1 MIEGILVEGLIYGI
15 MVLGVFITFRVL
27 DFPDLTVDGSFPLG
41 AVLMAV
47 MLIRGFNPLVGFLA
61 VFAAGFAAGTVT
73 ALIHN
78 KLKVPNLLAGILTM
92 TMLYSINIRILQNR
106 ANVPLIRTETVFTW
120 ITKLFGGTV
129 FEGTALLIL
138 MIAVVLIIKVLLDLF
153 FHTDVGLTLGALGC
167 NEQMVITQG
176 VNPEVL
182 KIVGVGLSNALVAVS
197 GGFAAQYL
205 GFADVNMGIGIVV
218 SGLAS
223 VMIGEF
229 LFRSN
234 RIALLTLRVLL
245 GSILFKGIMY
255 LGRYYGYYIKMTP
268 NDLKLIT
275 GILIII
281 SLIVSKNKKMLTLLK
296 KKEAPEVLK

>member
-106 ANVPLIRTETVFTW
+106 ANVPLIRTDTVFTYV
-120 ITKLFGGTV
+120 TKLFGGTV
-129 FEGTALLIL
+129 SEGTVLLIF

-153 FHTDVGLTLGALGC
+153 FHTDIGLTLGALGC

-281 SLIVSKNKKMLTLLK
+281 SLILSKNKKMLTLLK
-296 KKEAPEVLK
+296 KKESPEVLK

>member
-106 ANVPLIRTETVFTW
+106 ANVPLIRTDTVFTYV
-120 ITKLFGGTV
+120 TKLFGGTV
-129 FEGTALLIL
+129 SEGTVLLIF

-153 FHTDVGLTLGALGC
+153 FHTDIGLTLGALGC

-281 SLIVSKNKKMLTLLK
+281 SLFLSKNKKMLTLLK
-296 KKEAPEVLK
+296 KKESPEVLK

>member
-15 MVLGVFITFRVL
+15 MVFGVFITFRIL

-41 AVLMAV
+41 AVIMAV
-47 MLIRGFNPLVGFLA
+47 MLIRGVNPLISLLI
-61 VFAAGFAAGTVT
+61 VFAAGFGAGTVT

-92 TMLYSINIRILQNR
+92 TMLYSVNIRILQNR
-106 ANVPLIRTETVFTW
+106 ANVPLLRTETIFTKVLSVFDGV
-120 ITKLFGGTV
+120 LP
-129 FEGTALLIL
+129 EGTIILLF
-138 MIAVVLIIKVLLDLF
+138 MIAVVLIIKLLLDLF
-153 FHTDVGLTLGALGC
+153 FHTDIGLTLGALGC

-182 KIVGVGLSNALVAVS
+182 KIIGVGLSNALVAVS
-197 GGFAAQYL
+197 GAFAAQYM

-229 LFRSN
+229 LFQSN
-234 RIALLTLRVLL
+234 RIAFLTLRVLL

-255 LGRYYGYYIKMTP
+255 IGRYYGYYIKMTP

-281 SLIVSKNKKMLTLLK
+281 SLIISKNKKRFSFFK
-296 KKEAPEVLK
+296 KSAAAEASK

>member
-15 MVLGVFITFRVL
+15 MVFGVFITFRIL

-41 AVLMAV
+41 AVIMAV
-47 MLIRGFNPLVGFLA
+47 MLIRGVNPLISLLI
-61 VFAAGFAAGTVT
+61 VFAAGFGAGTVT

-92 TMLYSINIRILQNR
+92 TMLYSVNIRILQNR
-106 ANVPLIRTETVFTW
+106 ANVPLLRTETIFTKVLSVFDGV
-120 ITKLFGGTV
+120 LPEGTV
-129 FEGTALLIL
+129 LLL
-138 MIAVVLIIKVLLDLF
+138 FMIAVVLIIKLLLDLF
-153 FHTDVGLTLGALGC
+153 FHTDIGLTLGALGC

-182 KIVGVGLSNALVAVS
+182 KIIGVGLSNALVAVS
-197 GGFAAQYL
+197 GAFAAQYM

-229 LFRSN
+229 LFQSN
-234 RIALLTLRVLL
+234 RIAFLTLRVLL

-255 LGRYYGYYIKMTP
+255 IGRYYGYYIKMTP

-281 SLIVSKNKKMLTLLK
+281 SLIISKNKKRFSFLK
-296 KKEAPEVLK
+296 KSAAAEASK

>member
-106 ANVPLIRTETVFTW
+106 ANVPLIRTDTVFTYVT
-120 ITKLFGGTV
+120 ILFGETISEGTV
-129 FEGTALLIL
+129 LLIF

-153 FHTDVGLTLGALGC
+153 FHTDIGLTLGALGC

-281 SLIVSKNKKMLTLLK
+281 SLFLSKNKKMLTLLK
-296 KKEAPEVLK
+296 KKESPEVLK

>member
-92 TMLYSINIRILQNR
+92 TMLYSINIRILKNR

-120 ITKLFGGTV
+120 ISKLFGGTI

-153 FHTDVGLTLGALGC
+153 FHTDIGLTLGALGC